1 MACLEVQIRKLERIQ
16 SHPYHL
22 CHAFSCFI
30 VLLNAV
36 ERGELTADAPGI
48 PWKQTEHINIIHLV
62 LPQTPQENFE
72 FLSTDEET
80 DAPSS

>member
-22 CHAFSCFI
+22 CHAYSCFI

-36 ERGELTADAPGI
+36 ERGEFTADAPGI

-62 LPQTPQENFE
+62 LHADKEKSLRTVASSHQA
-72 FLSTDEET
+72 ET
-80 DAPSS
+80 TSY